1 VPAQGLGVPT
11 GHDPKTTG
19 RLRLIIADDHPLF
32 LAAVQAQIER
42 SRPDAEIV
50 VAGSLDDAL
59 QAAQA
64 APVAVLML
72 DFSMP
77 GMNGVAG
84 VMRARAAYP
93 RLPIVIMSGTATSGE
108 VTESVRAGANG
119 FLPKSLGPEIFM
131 QALNVVLAGG
141 TYLPADIIAGVTPER
156 ASATE
161 GPRPISGDAGLTP
174 REFQVLQSIVNGK
187 SNKEI
192 ARDLALQEVTVKLHA
207 RRVYQ
212 KLSARN
218 RAEVTAI
225 AIERKIVQRTPDRE
239 GAA

>member
-1 VPAQGLGVPT
+1 M
-11 GHDPKTTG
+11 G

-42 SRPDAEIV
+42 ARPTAEIV
-50 VAGSLDDAL
+50 ICGSFDEAL
-59 QAAQA
+59 RAVEA
-64 APVAVLML
+64 APAAALML

-84 VMRARAAYP
+84 IQRARAACP
-93 RLPIVIMSGTATSGE
+93 GLPIVIMSGTASAAE

-131 QALNVVLAGG
+131 QALNIVLAGG
-141 TYLPADIIAGVTPER
+141 TYLPADILSSTAMPPAAAAREAPGE
-156 ASATE
+156 S
-161 GPRPISGDAGLTP
+161 GLTP

-192 ARDLALQEVTVKLHA
+192 ARELALQEVTVKLHA

-225 AIERKIVQRTPDRE
+225 AIERKIVQRNP
-239 GAA
+239 G